1 MKKFNTLF
9 IILVAMVISNCEN
22 LRYVE
27 AGVIWTDDVYFSTD
41 GDWYL
46 AISDG
51 CYSNCE
57 GATLDVLDQMPIS
70 VNNRTIQKFVLGSG
84 SEGNLTAFVYLDIN
98 KNGTYE
104 DGYDKLT
111 GYKYNYAVSNQTTS
125 IAVSA
130 YF

>member
-1 MKKFNTLF
+1 MKTLNIFF
-9 IILVAMVISNCEN
+9 IILIAMVVSNCEN
-22 LRYVE
+22 PRYVE
-27 AGVIWTDDVYFSTD
+27 AGVIWTDDSYFSAD

-57 GATLDVLDQMPIS
+57 GATLDILEQMPIS
-70 VNNRTIQKFVLGSG
+70 VNRKTTQKFVLGSG
-84 SEGNLTAFVYLDIN
+84 AEGNLTAFVYLDIN
-98 KNGTYE
+98 KNGIYE

-111 GYKYNYAVSNQTTS
+111 GYKYNYAVSNETTS

>member
-1 MKKFNTLF
+1 MKNLSTIF
-9 IILVAMVISNCEN
+9 IILIALILSNCEN
-22 LRYVE
+22 LRYVD
-27 AGVIWTDDVYFSTD
+27 AGVIWTDDLYFSEE

-57 GATLDVLDQMPIS
+57 GVAIEVLDQFPIS
-70 VNNRTIQKFVLGSG
+70 ANKKTTQKFALGSG
-84 SEGNLTAFVYLDIN
+84 AEGNLTAFVYLDTN
-98 KNGTYE
+98 ENGAYD
-104 DGYDKLT
+104 DGYDRLT
-111 GYKYNYAVSNQTTS
+111 GYKFNYAEANETTE

>member
-1 MKKFNTLF
+1 MKNIN
-9 IILVAMVISNCEN
+9 IISTILIALVLSNCEN
-22 LRYVE
+22 RRYVD
-27 AGVIWTDDVYFSTD
+27 AGVIWTDDTYFSEE

-51 CYSNCE
+51 CYSNGE
-57 GATLDVLDQMPIS
+57 GLAIDVLDQFPI
-70 VNNRTIQKFVLGSG
+70 VANKKTTQKFVLGSG
-84 SEGNLTAFVYLDIN
+84 AEGNLTAFVYLDTN
-98 KNGTYE
+98 ENGTYD

-111 GYKYNYAVSNQTTS
+111 GYKFNYATTNETTS

>member
-1 MKKFNTLF
+1 MKNLNIFF
-9 IILVAMVISNCEN
+9 IILIAMVISNCEN
-22 LRYVE
+22 PRYVE
-27 AGVIWTDDVYFSTD
+27 AGVIWTDDTYFSAD

-57 GATLDVLDQMPIS
+57 GATLDILDQMPIS
-70 VNNRTIQKFVLGSG
+70 VNHKTTQKFVLGSG
-84 SEGNLTAFVYLDIN
+84 TEGNMTAFVYLDVN
-98 KNGTYE
+98 NNGTYE

-111 GYKYNYAVSNQTTS
+111 GYKYNYAVSNETTS

>member
-1 MKKFNTLF
+1 MKNLN
-9 IILVAMVISNCEN
+9 IITTILIALVLSNCEN
-22 LRYVE
+22 PRYVD
-27 AGVIWTDDVYFSTD
+27 AGVIWTDDSYFSED

-51 CYSNCE
+51 CYTNCE
-57 GATLDVLDQMPIS
+57 GATIDVLDQMPI
-70 VNNRTIQKFVLGSG
+70 VPNKKTTQKFVLGSG
-84 SEGNLTAFVYLDIN
+84 AEGNLTAFVYLDSN
-98 KNGTYE
+98 GNGTYD

-111 GYKYNYAVSNQTTS
+111 GYKFNYAAANETTS

>member
-1 MKKFNTLF
+1 MKNLN
-9 IILVAMVISNCEN
+9 IITTILIALVLSNCEN
-22 LRYVE
+22 PRYVD
-27 AGVIWTDDVYFSTD
+27 AGVIWTDDSYFSED

-51 CYSNCE
+51 CYTNCE
-57 GATLDVLDQMPIS
+57 GATIDVLDQMPI
-70 VNNRTIQKFVLGSG
+70 VPNKKTTQKFVLGSG
-84 SEGNLTAFVYLDIN
+84 AEGNLTAFVYLDSN
-98 KNGTYE
+98 GNGTYD

-111 GYKYNYAVSNQTTS
+111 GYKFNYAAANEITS

>member
-1 MKKFNTLF
+1 MKNLSIIA
-9 IILVAMVISNCEN
+9 IILTALVLSNCEN
-22 LRYVE
+22 PRYVD
-27 AGVIWTDDVYFSTD
+27 AGVIWTDDSYFSEE

-57 GATLDVLDQMPIS
+57 GAEINVLDQYQIEA
-70 VNNRTIQKFVLGSG
+70 NKKTTQKFVLGSG
-84 SEGNLTAFVYLDIN
+84 SEGNLTAFVYLDTN
-98 KNGTYE
+98 GNGTY
-104 DGYDKLT
+104 DNGYDKLT
-111 GYKYNYAVSNQTTS
+111 GYKFNYATTNETTA

>member
-1 MKKFNTLF
+1 MKNLSIIA
-9 IILVAMVISNCEN
+9 IILTALVLSNCEN
-22 LRYVE
+22 PRYVD
-27 AGVIWTDDVYFSTD
+27 AGVIWTDDSYFSEE

-57 GATLDVLDQMPIS
+57 GAEINVLDQYQIEA
-70 VNNRTIQKFVLGSG
+70 NKKTTQKFVLGSG
-84 SEGNLTAFVYLDIN
+84 SEGNLTAFVYLDTN
-98 KNGTYE
+98 GNGTYD

-111 GYKYNYAVSNQTTS
+111 GYKFNYATANETTA